1 MQIATVTQFASKL
14 TEKGATRSSVMMSKR
29 MPSGSTELKEMPRR
43 PGYAEGAEG
52 DVEWCKAVDAASAGY
67 GKSNR
72 AQSTANE
79 HDLYAWSFNQ
89 YAIRQGFGSFLE
101 RCGKEERAPK
111 SSGTGRLKPTCDDKG
126 AMRVAPQQLVL
137 AWLLDLGSGSSETP
151 KGGHPGDEPWQL
163 GAAAVS
169 SRRASFAHLA
179 RGWRPGDE
187 WQPAGAGLL
196 VAVGRATLI
205 WPMGGG
211 QVMSGTAVAA
221 CGHGAARSLRA
232 WGCSCTRG
240 QLAPRVT
247 A

>member
-14 TEKGATRSSVMMSKR
+14 TEKGATRSSVVMSKR

-43 PGYAEGAEG
+43 SGYAEGAEG
-52 DVEWCKAVDAASAGY
+52 DAAWCKDVDAASAGY

-72 AQSTANE
+72 SQSTANE
-79 HDLYAWSFNQ
+79 HDLYAWCFNQ

-151 KGGHPGDEPWQL
+151 KGGHPDDEPWQL

-169 SRRASFAHLA
+169 VA
-179 RGWRPGDE
+179 
-187 WQPAGAGLL
+187 Q
-196 VAVGRATLI
+196 AVGRAKEYVYLSITYCTLEFRLGRI
-205 WPMGGG
+205 G
-211 QVMSGTAVAA
+211 Q
-221 CGHGAARSLRA
+221 
-232 WGCSCTRG
+232 
-240 QLAPRVT
+240 
-247 A
+247 